1 MTAGE
6 QCRLKRRAEAHPT
19 ITPCHCFR
27 FHTAWRQYCRVG
39 FSPPK
44 PRCRLKTQMAAQ
56 QCRAAINVAIP
67 TQNGTD
73 NRKCRLKG
81 LQTALCSDGRAYF
94 AACSPSLA
102 KYLA

>member
-1 MTAGE
+1 MSIPLGGNIVGWASA
-6 QCRLKRRAEAHPT
+6 RRNPDAV
-19 ITPCHCFR
+19 R
-27 FHTAWRQYCRVG
+27 
-39 FSPPK
+39 S

-56 QCRAAINVAIP
+56 QCRAADIAIP

-73 NRKCRLKG
+73 NKKCRLKG

>member
-1 MTAGE
+1 
-6 QCRLKRRAEAHPT
+6 
-19 ITPCHCFR
+19 
-27 FHTAWRQYCRVG
+27 
-39 FSPPK
+39 
-44 PRCRLKTQMAAQ
+44 MAAQ
-56 QCRAAINVAIP
+56 QCRAADIAVP

-73 NRKCRLKG
+73 NKKCRLKG